1 MTDLRFAFRQLL
13 KYPGFT
19 AVAVLTLALGIGGNT
34 AMFSLVN
41 ALMLRPL
48 DARKPHE
55 LVGCY
60 NKDKAPKGG
69 FRPFSYPNYVDI
81 RDRNTVFS
89 NLLAFDLQIVGVS
102 EGETTRRVFAALASA
117 NYFSTFGVKLAH
129 GRDFL
134 PAEEK
139 PGSAIAVAILSH
151 QYWTRHGSDPAI
163 LGTQLRINGKTFEI
177 VGVAPEHFTGT
188 ATLFTPDLYLP
199 LGMYETAFSDL
210 KGNQKWSLGDRDHHC
225 LMLVGRLKPG
235 LTVAAAEAQLQTLA
249 SQMEKAYPEV
259 NKDQT
264 LTLAKLPRL
273 SVSPEPQRGSSE
285 LSVLCVLLMSLS
297 GVVLLIVC
305 LNLANLLLAR
315 GAARRKEIAVRLAL
329 GGGRMR
335 IVRQLLTEGLLL
347 SLLGGGAG
355 LVLAY
360 WGTDLLVT
368 SLASQVSHLISLVF
382 QGSLDVRILVATL
395 AFCVLAM
402 CLFGLGPAWRLSR
415 HDVVAD
421 LKEQTG
427 EDRRERSGER
437 LLAPRNLMVISQL
450 ALSLALVTAAGL
462 FIRGASKAG
471 QATPGYDPIGILLAE
486 VDPGLAR
493 YDETRGQQLYAAM
506 LGRLRGMPGV
516 ASVSLASCV
525 PFAGY
530 TPGCSV
536 KAIGPTRPAGLS
548 TNAAP
553 LEASVGAIQNIIGKD
568 YFRTLGLPLLRGRD
582 FDRLEAES
590 GATAKVAII
599 DESLARKLWPEENP
613 LGRHINVNNK
623 KNGQE
628 LEMLQVVGVAPGLR
642 HDLFDKEPRP
652 HVYVPFGQQYRSSM
666 HVHLR
671 LAQSGREAEAAMLST
686 VRKELR
692 ALDEQLPV
700 LSLTTLR
707 RFHDQGPMLGLIRT
721 GASLFCVFGA
731 LAIFLAVVGVYGIKA
746 YVVARR
752 TREIG
757 IRMALGATTRDV
769 LWLVLREGLAL
780 TLISLGLGMFL
791 ALGTGRILSS
801 MLYDV
806 RGADPIVLLVGPLVL
821 ATAAM
826 LACYVPARRAAKIK
840 PMMALRYE

>member
-1 MTDLRFAFRQLL
+1 
-13 KYPGFT
+13 
-19 AVAVLTLALGIGGNT
+19 
-34 AMFSLVN
+34 
-41 ALMLRPL
+41 
-48 DARKPHE
+48 
-55 LVGCY
+55 
-60 NKDKAPKGG
+60 
-69 FRPFSYPNYVDI
+69 
-81 RDRNTVFS
+81 
-89 NLLAFDLQIVGVS
+89 
-102 EGETTRRVFAALASA
+102 
-117 NYFSTFGVKLAH
+117 
-129 GRDFL
+129 
-134 PAEEK
+134 
-139 PGSAIAVAILSH
+139 
-151 QYWTRHGSDPAI
+151 
-163 LGTQLRINGKTFEI
+163 
-177 VGVAPEHFTGT
+177 
-188 ATLFTPDLYLP
+188 
-199 LGMYETAFSDL
+199 
-210 KGNQKWSLGDRDHHC
+210 
-225 LMLVGRLKPG
+225 
-235 LTVAAAEAQLQTLA
+235 
-249 SQMEKAYPEV
+249 
-259 NKDQT
+259 
-264 LTLAKLPRL
+264 
-273 SVSPEPQRGSSE
+273 
-285 LSVLCVLLMSLS
+285 
-297 GVVLLIVC
+297 
-305 LNLANLLLAR
+305 
-315 GAARRKEIAVRLAL
+315 
-329 GGGRMR
+329 
-335 IVRQLLTEGLLL
+335 
-347 SLLGGGAG
+347 
-355 LVLAY
+355 
-360 WGTDLLVT
+360 
-368 SLASQVSHLISLVF
+368 
-382 QGSLDVRILVATL
+382 
-395 AFCVLAM
+395 
-402 CLFGLGPAWRLSR
+402 
-415 HDVVAD
+415 
-421 LKEQTG
+421 
-427 EDRRERSGER
+427 
-437 LLAPRNLMVISQL
+437 MVISQL

-666 HVHLR
+666 HVHLT